1 MKRLSIILLISAGL
15 VMWSSTLFSQNTLKI
30 GHLNVNEIVAS
41 LPERDSAALILDRET
56 KDYESLYEEMQVE
69 YNNLVELY
77 QKNLSTYSELLRR
90 TKESELVDKQR
101 RIQDFEQMASTTL
114 QQRNQEL
121 IQPIFDKVLK
131 AIDKVATENQYTYIL
146 DTSRGGVVYISK
158 ESNDISAMVLAIV
171 K

>member
-1 MKRLSIILLISAGL
+1 MKRLSSIILISAIL
-15 VMWSSTLFSQNTLKI
+15 ILLSSAMFGQNSLKI

-41 LPERDSAALILDRET
+41 LPERDSAAIILDKET
-56 KDYESLYEEMQVE
+56 KEYESAYEEMQVE
-69 YNNLVELY
+69 YNNLVEVY
-77 QKNLSTYSELLRR
+77 QKSLSTYSELLRR

-101 RIQDFEQMASTTL
+101 RIQNFEQMASTAL

-121 IQPIFDKVLK
+121 IQPIIDKVQK
-131 AIDKVATENQYTYIL
+131 AIDKVANDNQYTYIL

-158 ESNDISAMVLAIV
+158 ESNDISGQVLAIL